1 MRSNLYFLFGAL
13 ALLLLVPSPPAA
25 AQAGSTRPSSPVQ
38 RSADPL
44 SHDPR
49 RPNTYDMDNELRN
62 SKIGR
67 ELELTLNEANAA
79 FGATPPRYADAERG
93 YRRAIELAPKDGRAY
108 VGLGTIYAAQ
118 NEAEKA
124 VAQFEKAVEVKPKYA
139 EAHFNLAL
147 ICFAIGRK
155 TEALEHQHILE
166 GLNKPLAKKLEEA
179 ISATAH

>member
-1 MRSNLYFLFGAL
+1 MRSNYYFLFGAL

-25 AQAGSTRPSSPVQ
+25 AQAGSTTSTPLSRQ
-38 RSADPL
+38 DNPL

-67 ELELTLNEANAA
+67 ELELVLNEANAA
-79 FGATPPRYADAERG
+79 YSAKPPRLADAEKG

-108 VGLGTIYAAQ
+108 VGMGTIYATQ

-124 VAQFEKAVEVKPKYA
+124 IAQFEKAVEVKPKYA

-155 TEALEHQHILE
+155 TEALEHQRILQ
-166 GLNKPLAKKLEEA
+166 GLNKALAKKLEES
-179 ISATAH
+179 ISK

>member
-1 MRSNLYFLFGAL
+1 MRSSFYFLLGAL
-13 ALLLLVPSPPAA
+13 ALLLFVPAPPAV
-25 AQAGSTRPSSPVQ
+25 AQAGSTTSQPLSRQ
-38 RSADPL
+38 NNPL

-67 ELELTLNEANAA
+67 ELEVTLNEASAA
-79 FGATPPRYADAERG
+79 FTAKPPRFADAEKA
-93 YRRAIELAPKDGRAY
+93 YRHATELAPKDGRAY
-108 VGLGTIYAAQ
+108 LGLGSVYAAQ

-155 TEALEHQHILE
+155 EEALEHQRILQ
-166 GLNKPLAKKLEEA
+166 GLDKALAKKLEQL
-179 ISATAH
+179 ISK

>member
-1 MRSNLYFLFGAL
+1 MRSSFYFLFGVL
-13 ALLLLVPSPPAA
+13 ALILLAPAPPAA
-25 AQAGSTRPSSPVQ
+25 AQAGSTT
-38 RSADPL
+38 SAPLSRQNSPL

-62 SKIGR
+62 SKIGH
-67 ELELTLNEANAA
+67 EFDLAMADGNAA
-79 FGATPPRYADAERG
+79 LSAKPPRFADAEKA
-93 YRRAIELAPKDGRAY
+93 YKRAAELAPKDGRAY
-108 VGLGTIYAAQ
+108 LGLGSVYAAQ

-155 TEALEHQHILE
+155 TEALEHQRILQ
-166 GLNKPLAKKLEEA
+166 GLDKALAKKLEQL
-179 ISATAH
+179 IPR